1 MSSTPLKL
9 LLAVLTALG
18 FLTGCEGKHSNT
30 MFPSVEIS
38 QLSST
43 KELAAYEGGKV
54 TGAEFNRF
62 LAVEGFLNPDAPLN
76 DTSYRKELLRQLV
89 MQKILISHLKTSDK
103 VQKQVEDMWK
113 QIKRSY
119 DEDTR
124 KQGYEVLNIR
134 SSDVT
139 NQLTNQ
145 FKLEEY
151 FRKQITSDELTAYY
165 KRIEND
171 LTRVSFTQL
180 AFSTLHDAEAA
191 SGELQK
197 GTSLQDVQK
206 KYADVQTVSK
216 IENADNLKLSS
227 LSPSFIDVLK
237 KQHIGESSEPIK
249 MGKVYYILILKQ
261 KDKKTE
267 SEVKEEMMKELVLN
281 HINRY
286 IQDQLPRFHV
296 TFNLR

>member
-1 MSSTPLKL
+1 MNSTPLKL
-9 LLAVLTALG
+9 LLAVLTACG
-18 FLTGCEGKHSNT
+18 FLTGCKGKQSNT

-38 QLSST
+38 QLSSI
-43 KELAAYEGGKV
+43 KEVAAYEGEMV

-76 DTSYRKELLRQLV
+76 DTSYRKELLRRLV

-113 QIKRSY
+113 QIKHSY

-124 KQGYEVLNIR
+124 KQGYEVLHIR
-134 SSDVT
+134 SNDVT

-180 AFSTLHDAEAA
+180 DFSTLHDADAA
-191 SGELQK
+191 AAELQK

-206 KYADVQTVSK
+206 KCADLHISSK

-227 LSPSFIDVLK
+227 LSSSFIDVLK
-237 KQHIGESSEPIK
+237 KQRIGESSEPIK
-249 MGKVYYILILKQ
+249 IGKVYYILILKQ
-261 KDKKTE
+261 KDTKTE

-286 IQDQLPRFHV
+286 IQDELKRFHV

>member
-9 LLAVLTALG
+9 LLAVLTAFV
-18 FLTGCEGKHSNT
+18 FLTGCGGKHSNT

-54 TGAEFNRF
+54 TGTEFNRF

-103 VQKQVEDMWK
+103 VQKQVEYMWK

-139 NQLTNQ
+139 SQLTNQ

-180 AFSTLHDAEAA
+180 AFSTLHDAAA
-191 SGELQK
+191 AAAELQK

>member
-180 AFSTLHDAEAA
+180 AFSTLHDAAA
-191 SGELQK
+191 AAAELQK

-296 TFNLR
+296 NFSLR

>member
-9 LLAVLTALG
+9 LLAVLTAFG

-165 KRIEND
+165 KRIENN

-180 AFSTLHDAEAA
+180 AFSTLHDAAA
-191 SGELQK
+191 AAAELQK

>member
-1 MSSTPLKL
+1 MSSTPLKQ
-9 LLAVLTALG
+9 LLAVLTAFG

-180 AFSTLHDAEAA
+180 AFSTLHDAAA
-191 SGELQK
+191 AAAELQK

>member
-1 MSSTPLKL
+1 
-9 LLAVLTALG
+9 
-18 FLTGCEGKHSNT
+18 
-30 MFPSVEIS
+30 
-38 QLSST
+38 
-43 KELAAYEGGKV
+43 
-54 TGAEFNRF
+54 
-62 LAVEGFLNPDAPLN
+62 
-76 DTSYRKELLRQLV
+76 

-119 DEDTR
+119 NEDTR

-180 AFSTLHDAEAA
+180 AFLLYMMPLPLRLNCKRNIS
-191 SGELQK
+191 SGR
-197 GTSLQDVQK
+197 SK

-286 IQDQLPRFHV
+286 MQDELPRFHV
-296 TFNLR
+296 TFSLR

>member
-9 LLAVLTALG
+9 LLAVLTAFV
-18 FLTGCEGKHSNT
+18 FLTGCGGKHSNT

-119 DEDTR
+119 DQDTR

-171 LTRVSFTQL
+171 LTRVAFTQL
-180 AFSTLHDAEAA
+180 AFSTLHDASAA
-191 SGELQK
+191 AAELQK
-197 GTSLQDVQK
+197 GTSLQGVQK

-249 MGKVYYILILKQ
+249 MGKVYYIFILKQ

-286 IQDQLPRFHV
+286 IQDELPRFHV

>member
-9 LLAVLTALG
+9 LLAVLTAFG

-38 QLSST
+38 QLSSA

-139 NQLTNQ
+139 NQLTNE

-180 AFSTLHDAEAA
+180 AFSTLHDADAA
-191 SGELQK
+191 AAELQK
-197 GTSLQDVQK
+197 GTSLQGVQK
-206 KYADVQTVSK
+206 KYAEFQTVSK

-267 SEVKEEMMKELVLN
+267 LEVREEMMKELVLN

-296 TFNLR
+296 TFSLR

>member
-9 LLAVLTALG
+9 LLAVLTAFG
-18 FLTGCEGKHSNT
+18 FLAGCGEKHSNT

-180 AFSTLHDAEAA
+180 AFSTLHDAAA
-191 SGELQK
+191 AAAELQK

-206 KYADVQTVSK
+206 KYAEFQTVSK

>member
-9 LLAVLTALG
+9 LLAVLTAFV
-18 FLTGCEGKHSNT
+18 FLTGCGGKHSNT

-43 KELAAYEGGKV
+43 KELAAYGGGKV

-103 VQKQVEDMWK
+103 VQTQVEDMWK

-180 AFSTLHDAEAA
+180 AFSTLHDADAVAA
-191 SGELQK
+191 ELQK

-206 KYADVQTVSK
+206 KYAEFQTVSK

-267 SEVKEEMMKELVLN
+267 LEVKEEMMKELVLN

-286 IQDQLPRFHV
+286 IQDELPRFHV

>member
-9 LLAVLTALG
+9 LLAVLTAFG
-18 FLTGCEGKHSNT
+18 FLTGCGGKHSNT

-119 DEDTR
+119 NEDTR

-180 AFSTLHDAEAA
+180 AFSTLHDAAA
-191 SGELQK
+191 AAAELQK

-206 KYADVQTVSK
+206 KYADVQTGSK
-216 IENADNLKLSS
+216 IENADNLKLS
-227 LSPSFIDVLK
+227 SFIDVLK
-237 KQHIGESSEPIK
+237 KQHIGESSKPIK

-286 IQDQLPRFHV
+286 IQDELPRFHV
-296 TFNLR
+296 TFSLR

>member
-9 LLAVLTALG
+9 LLAVLTAFG

-43 KELAAYEGGKV
+43 KELEAYEGGKV

-180 AFSTLHDAEAA
+180 AFSTLHDAAA
-191 SGELQK
+191 AAAELQK

>member
-9 LLAVLTALG
+9 LLAVLTAFV
-18 FLTGCEGKHSNT
+18 FLTGCGGKHSNT

-119 DEDTR
+119 DQDTR

-151 FRKQITSDELTAYY
+151 FRKRITSDELTAYY

-171 LTRVSFTQL
+171 LTRVAFTQL
-180 AFSTLHDAEAA
+180 AFSTLHDASAA
-191 SGELQK
+191 AAELQK
-197 GTSLQDVQK
+197 GTSLQGVQK

-249 MGKVYYILILKQ
+249 LGKVYYIFILKQ

-286 IQDQLPRFHV
+286 IQDELPRFHV

>member
-1 MSSTPLKL
+1 MSSTLLKL
-9 LLAVLTALG
+9 LLAVLTAFG
-18 FLTGCEGKHSNT
+18 FLTGCGGKHSNT

-119 DEDTR
+119 NEDTR

-180 AFSTLHDAEAA
+180 AFSTLHDAAA
-191 SGELQK
+191 AAAELQK

-206 KYADVQTVSK
+206 KY
-216 IENADNLKLSS
+216 ADNLKLSS

-286 IQDQLPRFHV
+286 MQDELPRFHV
-296 TFNLR
+296 TFSLR

>member
-180 AFSTLHDAEAA
+180 AFSTLHDAAA
-191 SGELQK
+191 AAAELQK

-237 KQHIGESSEPIK
+237 KQHIGESSESIK